1 MIEIYKYTFKAFI
14 LWLICG
20 FMFFVNGH
28 VNKYLHSLANTRYKN
43 IIFVQVNIF
52 LFINNVMF
60 LLFSDFENIK
70 NTLLKGVFLIS
81 NTSTNG

>member
-1 MIEIYKYTFKAFI
+1 MIEIYKYTFKAFV

-20 FMFFVNGH
+20 FMFCVNSH
-28 VNKYLHSLANTRYKN
+28 VNNIFNLLAIARYKLL
-43 IIFVQVNIF
+43 IFTQVNNF

-60 LLFSDFENIK
+60 FSFSDFKNIK